1 MLEWK
6 SSEEVRKV
14 HEELYMPSDP
24 EDPSSDTFITLIIK
38 TVFTLETEQTN
49 ENAIWAQSV
58 LEAIFDESH
67 LSIKIDVNIVEL
79 WCRMLTDTN
88 LVNIMIL
95 EF

>member
-14 HEELYMPSDP
+14 HEELYISSDP
-24 EDPSSDTFITLIIK
+24 EDPSSNTFITLIIK

-67 LSIKIDVNIVEL
+67 LQRKLTWILLNRGVEH
-79 WCRMLTDTN
+79 
-88 LVNIMIL
+88 
-95 EF
+95 